1 MPLDQHP
8 SETQS
13 YFGEQS
19 GQTSS
24 QVYFAAKEPSACAAV
39 MMNKIDAW
47 TNNLEANGYLDKLR
61 ASWAAYHGAY
71 YTDVGTGHQITFG
84 GTAGEVTN
92 LPVNHLRNLA
102 QHILVMTCSTRPS
115 MEARATNTDYKSLT
129 QTILA
134 NGLLDYYMRE
144 KRLEKILKLAVEYA
158 IVMGSGFIKMSWNA
172 TSGQMYDFNEETQTP
187 IYEGDVE
194 FTVHNP
200 LDIIEDNTKE
210 NGAMDW
216 ITVRGW
222 KNRFDLSAKYPE
234 LKDKILSVMTKNE
247 LERFRFNGIGANDTD
262 DVPIYEFYHK
272 RTECLPDGR
281 YILFLSDTIIL
292 YDGPLPYR
300 NLPVYR
306 IAPSDILGTPYGY
319 SNIFDCLPLQEAI
332 NSLYSMIMSN
342 QNAFGIQN
350 IIVPRGADV
359 SISELTGGLNIIE
372 CNMQAGKPEPLQL
385 CATPQEVFKFTDMIR
400 SEMET
405 LSGVNSVARG
415 NPEASLK
422 SGTALALVQSMALQ
436 FMSGLQQSYVE
447 LIEDVGSALIN
458 MLRDFAVVPRVAAI
472 VGKNN
477 RSYMKEFKGDD
488 LENVNRVIVDMGN
501 ALSRSTAGRVQMAEQ
516 LLQMGAIKNPE
527 QYFTI
532 INTGSLDTMIEGT
545 QSELMLIR
553 GENES
558 MMDGQSVA
566 VLAID
571 EHKTHIEEHR
581 SILADPDLRRDPK
594 LVALVLGH
602 IQDHIKALQTTDPNL
617 LQLLGQTPLA
627 PPAGTTPP
635 QGTPSNGSSAPPLSN
650 AVKQQLQPPQNGAP
664 QGPPG
669 PPPPGSPPQGPQ
681 QPGMPKMP
689 TPPAPFQH
697 LPVQAN
703 QVPLR

>member
-1 MPLDQHP
+1 MSASHP
-8 SETQS
+8 GQLSTQ
-13 YFGEQS
+13 
-19 GQTSS
+19 T
-24 QVYFAAKEPSACAAV
+24 YFAAKPANECAAV

-61 ASWAAYHGAY
+61 SSWAAYHGAY

-84 GTAGEVTN
+84 GVSGEITN

-144 KRLEKILKLAVEYA
+144 KRLENILKLAVEYA
-158 IVMGSGFIKMSWNA
+158 IVMGSGFVKMSWNA
-172 TSGQMYDFNEETQTP
+172 TSGQMYDFNEDTQTP

-194 FTVHNP
+194 FTVLNP

-210 NGAMDW
+210 NGAKDW
-216 ITVRGW
+216 IASRSW
-222 KNRFDLSAKYPE
+222 KNRFDLVAKYPE
-234 LKDKILSVMTKNE
+234 LTDKILSVMTKNE

-262 DVPIYEFYHK
+262 DVPLYEFFHK

-281 YILFLSDTIIL
+281 YILFLSDTCVL

-300 NLPVYR
+300 NLPIYR

-342 QNAFGIQN
+342 QNAFGVQN
-350 IIVPRGADV
+350 ILVPRGADV

-372 CNMQAGKPEPLQL
+372 CNMQAGKPEALQL
-385 CATPQEVFKFTDMIR
+385 CATPAEVFKFTDLIR
-400 SEMET
+400 QEMET

-436 FMSGLQQSYVE
+436 FMSGLQQSYVQ
-447 LIEDVGSALIN
+447 LIEDVGSSLIN

-477 RSYMKEFKGDD
+477 RAYMKEFKGDD

-501 ALSRSTAGRVQMAEQ
+501 ALSRTTAGRVQMAEQ
-516 LLQMGAIKNPE
+516 LLQMGAIKDPE
-527 QYFTI
+527 QYFTV
-532 INTGSLDTMIEGT
+532 INTGKLDAMTEGT

-558 MMDGQSVA
+558 MMANEPVQ

-581 SILADPDLRRDPK
+581 SILADPDLRRDTQ
-594 LVALVLGH
+594 LVTTVLNH
-602 IQDHIKALQTTDPNL
+602 IQEHIRALQTTDPNL

-627 PPAGTTPP
+627 PPGAQQAPP
-635 QGTPSNGSSAPPLSN
+635 QATPSNGSSAPPMSN
-650 AVKQQLQPPQNGAP
+650 AVKQQMAPPQNGAP
-664 QGPPG
+664 GPIGPPKA
-669 PPPPGSPPQGPQ
+669 PPGAPMQNQPPS
-681 QPGMPKMP
+681 GMPKMP
-689 TPPAPFQH
+689 TPPAPFNH
-697 LPVQAN
+697 LPTQAN
-703 QVPLR
+703 QVNVR